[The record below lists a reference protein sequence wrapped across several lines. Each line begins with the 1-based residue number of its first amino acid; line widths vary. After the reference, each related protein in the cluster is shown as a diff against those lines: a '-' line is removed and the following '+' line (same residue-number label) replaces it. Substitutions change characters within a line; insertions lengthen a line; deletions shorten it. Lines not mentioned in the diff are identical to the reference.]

1 MQTNKYKIVR
11 LTDTTVSN
19 AFEKEAELLNQVQT
33 GNLKQALLLWQAE
46 GKTIVLPASKKW
58 QANPELVAQLQKDGW
73 KILPRRTGGAPV
85 PQTSGVI
92 NISHIYLCDQQSPD
106 LIKQGYE
113 DLCNVLTLFF
123 KQLNIAAD
131 IHATPYSYCD
141 GSYNVNI
148 QGKKII
154 GTAQRILTTQ
164 SKTKIVLVQACI
176 LIDVV
181 IEELIY
187 PINVCYELNQNDGRI
202 KPEVHTCLAQHL
214 KIVPTTEELYS
225 GLVKAFMDYQ
235 SRITEQATKQ

>member
-33 GNLKQALLLWQAE
+33 GNLKQALLLWQTE
-46 GKTIVLPASKKW
+46 DKTVVLPASKKW
-58 QANPELVAQLQKDGW
+58 QANSELVTQLQKNGW
-73 KILPRRTGGAPV
+73 GILPRRTGGAPV

-92 NISHIYLCDQQSPD
+92 NLSHIYLYNKHSPD

-113 DLCNVLTLFF
+113 DLCSVLTSFF
-123 KQLNIAAD
+123 KQLNIDVD

-164 SKTKIVLVQACI
+164 SKAKVVLVQACI
-176 LIDVV
+176 LIDVA

-187 PINVCYELNQNDGRI
+187 PINVCYELNQHDERI

-214 KIVPTTEELYS
+214 TTVPTTEELYS

-235 SRITEQATKQ
+235 SQITDQAEKE